1 VVDILRDGGLGVI
14 PTDTCYMFVTA
25 IDSRKGLSLVKS
37 FVFHRNQLFGEWGKT
52 RRTMNSLC
60 FSLSLS
66 LSCTHTCP
74 LQSGVERIYTIKEV
88 ESYKKK
94 PLTLLCTDIS
104 QVFVFLSPKTLVL
117 FLALSHITGT
127 YKVTYSHSITHKPSP
142 LHHTHT
148 AIFVNRTSHMT

>member
-1 VVDILRDGGLGVI
+1 MGKNTSHYELPL
-14 PTDTCYMFVTA
+14 F
-25 IDSRKGLSLVKS
+25 LSLA
-37 FVFHRNQLFGEWGKT
+37 
-52 RRTMNSLC
+52 
-60 FSLSLS
+60 LS
-66 LSCTHTCP
+66 LSCTHTFP

-127 YKVTYSHSITHKPSP
+127 SKVTYSHSITHKPSP